1 MTRQRLAIAVL
12 AAVGA
17 CFLLVVAV
25 NRWAGPGDEHAYWL
39 AGQRWLAGQPLYD
52 PSATPVTP
60 FAYWYP
66 PIVAQVLAPVSAIV
80 PSEFFSIGWIV
91 LMLGCLW
98 WLAGR
103 DLLVA
108 LALFAFP
115 PVAVEFWFR
124 NVHLILAVL
133 LVLGL
138 RRWGRWFAIGAAIK
152 IAPVFGI
159 PYLAMRGRR
168 REALIA
174 MGFGVILLAVS
185 VALSPD
191 AWRQFIEIVL
201 SRGPADASGFL
212 PIPYVVR
219 LLAGIV
225 IALVATRLD
234 PRLGEPMLV
243 VAVVV
248 ALPTLWFTALSTLV
262 AIVPLTVRPRL
273 AGPSGSPRRSAPRQ
287 SRPDTTCKTAPDE

>member
-1 MTRQRLAIAVL
+1 MTRRRLGVVVL
-12 AAVGA
+12 AGLGA
-17 CFLLVVAV
+17 ILMLVVAV
-25 NRWAGPGDEHAYWL
+25 NRWTGPGDEHAYWL

-52 PSATPVTP
+52 PAATPVTP

-80 PSEFFSIGWIV
+80 PAEIFSIGWIV
-91 LMLGCLW
+91 LMLACLW

-108 LALFAFP
+108 LALCAFP

-138 RRWGRWFAIGAAIK
+138 RRWGGWFAVGAAIK
-152 IAPVFGI
+152 IAPVLGI
-159 PYLAMRGRR
+159 PYLVMRGRR
-168 REALIA
+168 REAVVA
-174 MGFGVILLAVS
+174 TGFGAILLAVS
-185 VALSPD
+185 VAISPD
-191 AWRQFIEIVL
+191 AWRQFFDIAL
-201 SRGPADASGFL
+201 SRGPSDASGFL
-212 PIPYVVR
+212 PIPYLVR
-219 LLAGIV
+219 LLAGIAMA
-225 IALVATRLD
+225 IIATRLD
-234 PRLGEPMLV
+234 PRWGEPLLI

-262 AIVPLTVRPRL
+262 AIVPIVRSRRPVALRSTL
-273 AGPSGSPRRSAPRQ
+273 PPQPNRGPV
-287 SRPDTTCKTAPDE
+287 

>member
-1 MTRQRLAIAVL
+1 MTRQRLAIVVL

-17 CFLLVVAV
+17 CLLLVVAV

-52 PSATPVTP
+52 PTATPVTP

-66 PIVAQVLAPVSAIV
+66 PIVAQILAPVSAIV
-80 PSEFFSIGWIV
+80 PAEVFSIGWIV

-103 DLLVA
+103 DLLVT
-108 LALFAFP
+108 LALCAFP

-138 RRWGRWFAIGAAIK
+138 RRWGGWFAIGAAIK
-152 IAPVFGI
+152 IAPVLGI

-168 REALIA
+168 REALVA
-174 MGFGVILLAVS
+174 TGFGVILFGIS
-185 VALSPD
+185 VAISPD
-191 AWRQFIEIVL
+191 AWRQFFDIAL
-201 SRGPADASGFL
+201 SRGPGDASGFL
-212 PIPYVVR
+212 PIPYVAR

-225 IALVATRLD
+225 LALVATRID
-234 PRLGEPMLV
+234 SRWGEPLLV
-243 VAVVV
+243 IAVVV

-262 AIVPLTVRPRL
+262 AIVPLYLRPGNRIT
-273 AGPSGSPRRSAPRQ
+273 PSPSNHQ
-287 SRPDTTCKTAPDE
+287 T